1 MLEKPTMLT
10 ELKAA
15 MRIVHDKL
23 DSDLQLN
30 IDACKLDLQRVG
42 INTDSLNDLLK
53 KAIELYAKWQYDY
66 NGKGEQYRK
75 NYESLRDAL
84 SMSGD
89 YNGGD
94 KNV

>member
-1 MLEKPTMLT
+1 MLEG
-10 ELKAA
+10 LKTA
-15 MRIVHDKL
+15 MRIVHNRL
-23 DSDLQLN
+23 DDDLQLN

-42 INTDSLNDLLK
+42 VNTDSLDDLQK
-53 KAIELYAKWQYDY
+53 KAIELYTKWQYDY

-84 SMSGD
+84 SMSSD